1 MLHRNSSA
9 GTTAPQSSKCSLIQ
23 RPAIIL
29 AMLLLCAVSSCNYRL
44 KQEYKEK
51 HQKYRTL
58 MYRSNFKQCFVDSS
72 RKYGLL
78 YREIMGWKPVDV
90 NAIDTVTVN
99 EPAVCE

>member
-1 MLHRNSSA
+1 
-9 GTTAPQSSKCSLIQ
+9 
-23 RPAIIL
+23 
-29 AMLLLCAVSSCNYRL
+29 
-44 KQEYKEK
+44 
-51 HQKYRTL
+51 